1 MVIQNNER
9 AIIMR
14 LKVEIMTLNK
24 ISLLLGIQNYERKS
38 SSYKIKTV
46 EMRLKTNLNKDTKV
60 IIMR

>member
-24 ISLLLGIQNYERKS
+24 TSLLLGIQNYEIKS

-46 EMRLKTNLNKDTKV
+46 EMKFKKNLNKDTKV
-60 IIMR
+60 KCQQ

>member
-24 ISLLLGIQNYERKS
+24 TSLLLGIQNYERKS

>member
-24 ISLLLGIQNYERKS
+24 TSLLLGIQNYEIKS

-46 EMRLKTNLNKDTKV
+46 EMKLKKNLNKDTKV
-60 IIMR
+60 KCQQ